1 MTHTVRGKRVISK
14 MRMHAASVT
23 ILEKMAAMVVVA
35 LLSASISSDLYAAD
49 TFKGQKLY
57 AANCAICH
65 GQNGRSV
72 MPGAPNFDRGERVLQ
87 PDFTLLA
94 SIRSGKNA
102 MPAFQGILSDR
113 DIMDVIAYL
122 RTLH

>member
-1 MTHTVRGKRVISK
+1 MFLKLNACAGTFAILSK
-14 MRMHAASVT
+14 FVAANV
-23 ILEKMAAMVVVA
+23 LAAYA
-35 LLSASISSDLYAAD
+35 AGFSGEAYAAD

-65 GQNGRSV
+65 GSSGRSV

-87 PDFTLLA
+87 PDFALLA

>member
-1 MTHTVRGKRVISK
+1 MLLK
-14 MRMHAASVT
+14 MIARAGTFA
-23 ILEKMAAMVVVA
+23 ILLKKAVVVTVLGVLA
-35 LLSASISSDLYAAD
+35 TGLGSAVYAAD

-65 GQNGRSV
+65 GSAGRSV

-87 PDFTLLA
+87 PDFALLA